1 MRALVT
7 GGAGFI
13 GSTLVD
19 RLLADGNTVH
29 VLDDLSAGSA
39 ANLGDARQTG
49 DRFSFTEFDICDSAL
64 GDLFGEIAPEVVFHL
79 AAQASVTASVDRP
92 YFDAQVNV

>member
-19 RLLADGNTVH
+19 RLLRDGHDVAVIDN
-29 VLDDLSAGSA
+29 LSRGRL
-39 ANLGDARQTG
+39 ANLKAALATG
-49 DRFSFTEFDICDSAL
+49 RCDVHEVDVTSPELHGVLAT
-64 GDLFGEIAPEVVFHL
+64 IKPEVVFHL
-79 AAQASVTASVDRP
+79 AAQVD
-92 YFDAQVNV
+92 